1 MKKFNFRRLLV
12 FLLAI
17 LGFFN
22 SVSAQTESA
31 NLLENVELKFSLS
44 GDPSPAEV
52 GFDNPKSYWQLEY
65 ELFLSDSAELEKLG
79 RCERN
84 EIKQLN
90 CFIQSSKKLD
100 KKIKK
105 ISLLINKGKFK
116 QTELSSEPA
125 RRVTIPI
132 QLSPAVIETYN
143 QAAKIFEKN
152 PTFVLFIKTKA
163 STKTAAKLKFK
174 RKLVTSR
181 VYPLKTYAVKA
192 NDFDFWNVR
201 SLIVGFTIRKG
212 EDGKL
217 RGLGF

>member
-17 LGFFN
+17 LAFFN